1 MVGSR
6 PDTARWPSGRR
17 VMLRIGDVEV
27 PNSVFLAPMAG
38 ITDAPFRR
46 LAERLGAGLVV
57 SEMTACAGLV
67 RGERERA
74 VRSDSSGVA
83 GPVVQLAGCEAEW
96 LAEGARLA
104 EGQGAR
110 IIDINMGCPAK
121 QVTHGASGSALLR
134 DLDHALRLI
143 EATVAAVCVPV
154 TLMLCFGWVF

>member
-1 MVGSR
+1 MVGNI
-6 PDTARWPSGRR
+6 DCAANWPAGSADL
-17 VMLRIGDVEV
+17 LRIGDVEV
-27 PNSVFLAPMAG
+27 PNAVFLAPMAG

-67 RGERERA
+67 RGEREHA

-83 GPVVQLAGCEAEW
+83 VPVVQLAGCEAEW
-96 LAEGARLA
+96 MAEGARSA

-121 QVTHGASGSALLR
+121 QVTKGASVSA
-134 DLDHALRLI
+134 
-143 EATVAAVCVPV
+143 
-154 TLMLCFGWVF
+154 